1 MEQCGMSQFKV
12 MRSRSSLYRDYLST
26 IKETIRIYFIAT
38 SEVCRNKREKQ
49 LVDPVEKKLLKRL
62 QTNLSLT
69 LKSFANFFA
78 LFFSSFY
85 RLTFVLKIMTF
96 LMLYMLLE
104 GWHFYSPRVPPPPPI
119 MIRFFL
125 IIFPTC
131 LSFHV
136 PRYFFAPLV
145 PLE

>member
-1 MEQCGMSQFKV
+1 M
-12 MRSRSSLYRDYLST
+12 
-26 IKETIRIYFIAT
+26 
-38 SEVCRNKREKQ
+38 N
-49 LVDPVEKKLLKRL
+49 RL
-62 QTNLSLT
+62 QSNLTVTLLT

-145 PLE
+145 PLEQFYFDTKKGTSKLYPPLMKCPFFREKKISLEQFLFDTKVGLKSTLL

>member
-1 MEQCGMSQFKV
+1 MGCDTKV
-12 MRSRSSLYRDYLST
+12 MRNRSPLYRDDLPT
-26 IKETIRIYFIAT
+26 IKETIRIYFTST

-49 LVDPVEKKLLKRL
+49 LVDPVEKKLMNRL
-62 QTNLSLT
+62 QSNLTVTLLT
-69 LKSFANFFA
+69 FKSFANFFA

-85 RLTFVLKIMTF
+85 RLTFVLRIMTF

-104 GWHFYSPRVPPPPPI
+104 GWQFYPPRAPPPF

-145 PLE
+145 PLG